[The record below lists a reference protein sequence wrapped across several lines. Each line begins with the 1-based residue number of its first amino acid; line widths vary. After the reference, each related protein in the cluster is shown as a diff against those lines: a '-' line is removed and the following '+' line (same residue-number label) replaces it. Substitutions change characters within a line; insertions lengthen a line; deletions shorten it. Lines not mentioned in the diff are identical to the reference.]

1 MHIYLHTNFTLRNT
15 HIQEYIYNTYI
26 YIWVKMY
33 TIGVLMSACAS
44 THTTPESGRTL
55 SIPAR
60 EPRAMLWSPPRVSTK
75 FPWASRGIERDG
87 RRGRVHCVNTS
98 GFYTHTHT
106 YIYRHTHVCTYT
118 HTYDTIQYNT
128 HIHAYII
135 QTYIQYILSLSL
147 YIYIYIYQHSSAQ
160 PL

>member
-1 MHIYLHTNFTLRNT
+1 
-15 HIQEYIYNTYI
+15 
-26 YIWVKMY
+26 MY

-128 HIHAYII
+128 IHIYTHTSYKLTFS
-135 QTYIQYILSLSL
+135 TYSLSL
-147 YIYIYIYQHSSAQ
+147 FIYIYIYQHSSAQ